1 MAAEPSFRL
10 ATENDAGGLL
20 EMMREYYAFDGHA
33 FDPERAQVAL
43 LAFLREPTFGRAW
56 LICDD
61 ATPVGYIVLTLGYS
75 LEYLGRDAFIDEF
88 YLRESHRGKG
98 WGKCALTFVED
109 QARALEVRSIHL
121 EVVRQ
126 NTGAKE
132 VYRKSGYADHE
143 HYLMSKWIERSFPKP
158 GSDAHE

>member
-1 MAAEPSFRL
+1 MPTEPSFRL
-10 ATENDAGGLL
+10 ASEDDAGLLL

-43 LAFLREPTFGRAW
+43 GAFLREPSFGRSW

-61 ATPVGYIVLTLGYS
+61 AS

-88 YLRESHRGKG
+88 YLRESYRGRG
-98 WGKCALTFVED
+98 WGKSALAHVED
-109 QARALEVRSIHL
+109 QARALDVRSIHL

-132 VYRKSGYADHE
+132 VYRKSGYTDHH
-143 HYLMSKWIERSFPKP
+143 HYLMSKWIEQSFPKP